1 LQKKARP
8 GFWIKI
14 ASVQFLSM
22 SFPLENSQ
30 ISMQRNDAP
39 SLALLVLQSRKA
51 IFSTKFQA
59 LPRKALSRKN
69 CRKKKIIYYLLL
81 PFIHKNCKIKELYSK
96 GVLI

>member
-1 LQKKARP
+1 LQSQARP

-59 LPRKALSRKN
+59 LPQKAIG
-69 CRKKKIIYYLLL
+69 KKKSMS
-81 PFIHKNCKIKELYSK
+81 KEYW
-96 GVLI
+96 GF